1 MHDSL
6 KDFKSVLEISL
17 AWGEMDAAQHINN
30 AVYLRYGETG
40 RIAYL
45 QKLGLDFD
53 LKGKGVVLAEVNCK
67 YKFPLTFPDKIWIG
81 TRALLDTLDE
91 FGFWTE
97 QVIVSH
103 RYQRISTVIRSKLVY
118 YDFVNLKK
126 TPLTQNNHDKV
137 IRFEKT

>member
-53 LKGKGVVLAEVNCK
+53 LKGRCCSG
-67 YKFPLTFPDKIWIG
+67 
-81 TRALLDTLDE
+81 
-91 FGFWTE
+91 
-97 QVIVSH
+97 
-103 RYQRISTVIRSKLVY
+103 RSQL
-118 YDFVNLKK
+118 
-126 TPLTQNNHDKV
+126 
-137 IRFEKT
+137 